1 MRFED
6 FIKEGKIRR
15 ASKDFQLSKSLIK
28 TAEQDLKFLDKLEIT
43 EESARKIIIS
53 YYDTLRSILEAIAIL
68 KGYKITILLCR
79 YSVLSYL

>member
-15 ASKDFQLSKSLIK
+15 ASKDVQLSKSLIK
-28 TAEQDLKFLDKLEIT
+28 TSEQDLKFLDKLDIT

-53 YYDTLRSILEAIAIL
+53 Y
-68 KGYKITILLCR
+68 
-79 YSVLSYL
+79 